1 MTYLVKI
8 HVHTNIKTPIKH
20 SDGAYIYVIEI
31 WGKKEG
37 TAIEKLKTPT
47 TFQGKR
53 LVHGLTQREAEVE
66 ALIEALGRSTGMHCE
81 LTIYAE
87 NYNLVGTLR
96 QDWLKTWHDAGWIKA
111 DGKEPVADAERWQ
124 RLYDALA
131 PHELYQAT
139 VEPHSYTSW
148 MENEIASD
156 KPDTKESLE
165 ILMKSIAEAEQNFR
179 RYTEPL
185 EKSDILEND
194 DIQKC
199 ISVWMESAFEFIRP
213 HVKPQNSGYV
223 KIISPENTIKS
234 TDGTELNIDKCRNQL
249 TIKGASDTQNPPSE
263 EEN

>member
-1 MTYLVKI
+1 MIQLI
-8 HVHTNIKTPIKH
+8 NIFIHTNIKTPIKH
-20 SDGAYIYVIEI
+20 SDGAYIYVIEH

-37 TAIEKLKTPT
+37 TAIEKLPAPVTLNEKKT
-47 TFQGKR
+47 
-53 LVHGLTQREAEVE
+53 VHALTQREAELE
-66 ALIEALGRSTGMHCE
+66 ALIEALGRFTGSPCE

-87 NYNLVGTLR
+87 NLNLVGALR
-96 QDWLKTWHDAGWIKA
+96 QEWYKSWHDAGWVKA

-139 VEPHSYTSW
+139 IEPHSYTSW
-148 MENEIASD
+148 MANEIASD

-165 ILMKSIAEAEQNFR
+165 MLMKSITEAEQNFR

-199 ISVWMESAFEFIRP
+199 ISVWMKSAFEFIRP
-213 HVKPQNSGYV
+213 HVKSKNGGYV

-234 TDGTELNIDKCRNQL
+234 TDGTELDIDKCRNQL
-249 TIKGASDTQNPPSE
+249 MVKGASDTQNPPSE